1 MYTLFWLSEPQ
12 TDRPAGRVDTTP
24 PYRLSRCRPPASPFL
39 SCLGEVVCFCVPA
52 VYRYFLRRRRR
63 RQGGIL
69 RFLSPPS
76 IPRNSSLSLTNHHQ
90 TSHPRCNTQ
99 STPGMWVVR
108 WTLPTPHSLWGGG
121 GVFDL
126 GRFHRRRHYRHQP
139 PPASLST
146 PLLVAGIERYL
157 KVLSACYTDW
167 LPAGS
172 TVVVVGGLICWSN

>member
-24 PYRLSRCRPPASPFL
+24 PYRLSRCRLPASPFL

-108 WTLPTPHSLWGGG
+108 WTLPTPHSLG
-121 GVFDL
+121 GVGVSLTWGDFIDVVIIGTNPL
-126 GRFHRRRHYRHQP
+126 QLRCQHLFLLPVSSGILKSCPLATLTGCLPDQP
-139 PPASLST
+139 SLSS
-146 PLLVAGIERYL
+146 VA
-157 KVLSACYTDW
+157 
-167 LPAGS
+167 
-172 TVVVVGGLICWSN
+172 